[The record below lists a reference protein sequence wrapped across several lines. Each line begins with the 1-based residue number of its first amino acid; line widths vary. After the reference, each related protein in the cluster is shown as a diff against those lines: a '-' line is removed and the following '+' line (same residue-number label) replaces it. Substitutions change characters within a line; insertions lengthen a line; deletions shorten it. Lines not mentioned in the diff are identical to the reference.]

1 MAGGKGKSSSG
12 GRDHPVRAEPQHGSS
27 KTSNQEKAQV
37 TGNESQSGIA
47 STIETVSLVLI
58 AAVAF
63 AIRLFSIVKYE
74 SVIHEFDPYFNYRVT
89 QLASEKGVDAFW
101 NFFDDRTWYPL
112 GRVVGG
118 TIYPGLTLTAT
129 WIHWFLKAALK
140 LHPVEVKDVC
150 VMIGPL
156 FSSFTA
162 ISTYLMVRQ
171 IKGRGAGLL
180 AASFVATIPSYISR
194 SVAGSYDNE
203 SVAIFALTNTF
214 YLYLKSIDTGSMF
227 WGVAAS
233 LSYFYMVS
241 SWGGYTFI
249 INLIPIHALA
259 LLIIDKFNWKLYTG
273 YSMFIVNGT
282 VLAMVLPVI
291 GFNAVETSE
300 HFSGFFVL
308 ALMNGVALVKYLKR
322 TLTREAYKK
331 AFRLFVTTSVA
342 VMGVVSLAVITF
354 AMTSPTLR
362 WSGRSLSL
370 LDPTYASKYIPIIA
384 SVSEHQAPSWSSF
397 VNDLR
402 LAIILMA
409 SGIVSCFRPLTA
421 GSLFLVIWGVLS
433 VYFSAVMVRL
443 MLVLAPAAC
452 CLAGIAMS
460 DLLEVLCRSYHL
472 AQPKPE
478 DAGRKEDGQAR
489 RRGRRR
495 NSGSSQ
501 QRGTIPRPLALLGIS
516 GAIFALS
523 YHLFHCS
530 FLGGEGYSSPSIILQ
545 SRTRDGGVYIFDD
558 YREGYSWL
566 RENTDYDAKVASW
579 WDYGYQTTAMADRTV
594 LVDNNTWNNT
604 HIATVGR
611 AMASPEESA
620 WKQFRALDVDYVF
633 VIFGGLVGY
642 SSDDINKFLWMVRIG
657 GGVYGDIKER
667 DYIGEG
673 YYRIDEKASPVMLNT
688 LMYKLSYY
696 RFAETVGRDGQ
707 DRVRNTK
714 FGNPDVKLTYFREAF
729 TSKHWMIRIYEVLEE
744 PLLEQAH

>member
-1 MAGGKGKSSSG
+1 M
-12 GRDHPVRAEPQHGSS
+12 R
-27 KTSNQEKAQV
+27 
-37 TGNESQSGIA
+37 
-47 STIETVSLVLI
+47 
-58 AAVAF
+58 
-63 AIRLFSIVKYE
+63 
-74 SVIHEFDPYFNYRVT
+74 
-89 QLASEKGVDAFW
+89 ASERARETCLGSRKTDSPLSSASLLQGVNAFW
-101 NFFDDRTWYPL
+101 NFFDERTWYPL

-118 TIYPGLTLTAT
+118 TTYPGLTLTAT
-129 WIHWFLKAALK
+129 WLYWVLQNVFK
-140 LHPVEVKDVC
+140 LHPVKVKDVC

-156 FSSFTA
+156 FSSFTVVA
-162 ISTYLMVRQ
+162 CYLLVRQ
-171 IKGRGAGLL
+171 VRSRGAGLI
-180 AASFVATIPSYISR
+180 AAIFIATIPSYISR

-214 YLYLKSIDTGSMF
+214 YLYLKSIKTGSMF
-227 WGVAAS
+227 WGVCAS

-259 LLIIDKFNWKLYTG
+259 LLIIDKFSANLYTG
-273 YSMFIVNGT
+273 YSMFIINGT
-282 VLAMVLPVI
+282 LLAMVLPVV

-308 ALMNGVALVKYLKR
+308 ALMNGVALVKYLKS
-322 TLTREAYKK
+322 TLTEAAYKK
-331 AFRLFVTTSVA
+331 AFRVFVTASIG
-342 VMGVVSLAVITF
+342 VMGVISLAVITF

-384 SVSEHQAPSWSSF
+384 SVSEHQAPAWTSF

-402 LAIILMA
+402 LTVILMG
-409 SGIVSCFRPLTA
+409 SGIISCFRPLNE

-452 CLAGIAMS
+452 CLAGIALS
-460 DLLEVLCRSYHL
+460 DVLEVLCRSYHID
-472 AQPKPE
+472 PE
-478 DAGRKEDGQAR
+478 EKEEGRPTPSKKKKTRGRASGSEGRKGMVPK
-489 RRGRRR
+489 
-495 NSGSSQ
+495 
-501 QRGTIPRPLALLGIS
+501 TLALMGIS
-516 GAIFALS
+516 STIFVLS

-545 SRTRDGGVYIFDD
+545 SRTQDGGVYIFDD

-611 AMASPEESA
+611 AMASSEDKA
-620 WKQFRALDVDYVF
+620 WAQFRRLDVNYVF
-633 VIFGGLVGY
+633 VIFGGLIGY

-657 GGVYGDIKER
+657 GGEFPEIKER
-667 DYIGEG
+667 DFIGEG
-673 YYRIDEKASPVMLNT
+673 YYRIDEKASPTMLNT

-696 RFAETVGRDGQ
+696 RFAEQVGRDGM

-714 FGNPDVKLTYFREAF
+714 FGNPDVKLTHFQEVF
-729 TSKHWMIRIYEVLEE
+729 TSKHWMLRIYKVLDKPVLE
-744 PLLEQAH
+744 

>member
-1 MAGGKGKSSSG
+1 
-12 GRDHPVRAEPQHGSS
+12 
-27 KTSNQEKAQV
+27 
-37 TGNESQSGIA
+37 
-47 STIETVSLVLI
+47 
-58 AAVAF
+58 
-63 AIRLFSIVKYE
+63 
-74 SVIHEFDPYFNYRVT
+74 
-89 QLASEKGVDAFW
+89 
-101 NFFDDRTWYPL
+101 
-112 GRVVGG
+112 VGG

-129 WIHWFLKAALK
+129 WLYKVLQNVFK
-140 LHPVEVKDVC
+140 LHPVNVKDVC

-171 IKGRGAGLL
+171 VRSRGAGLL

-203 SVAIFALTNTF
+203 AVAIFALTFTF
-214 YLYLKSIDTGSMF
+214 YLYLKSIKTGSMF
-227 WGVAAS
+227 WGVCAS

-259 LLIIDKFNWKLYTG
+259 LLIINKFSTNLYTG
-273 YSMFIVNGT
+273 YSMFIINGT

-322 TLTREAYKK
+322 TLTEAAYNK
-331 AFRLFVTTSVA
+331 ALRLFVTASIG
-342 VMGVVSLAVITF
+342 VMGIVSLAVITF

-397 VNDLR
+397 INDLR
-402 LAIILMA
+402 LGIILMG
-409 SGIVSCFRPLTA
+409 SGIISCFRPLSE

-452 CLAGIAMS
+452 CLAGIALS
-460 DLLEVLCRSYHL
+460 DVLEVLCKSYHIT
-472 AQPKPE
+472 APAPE
-478 DAGRKEDGQAR
+478 ETVTSPSKKKRKG
-489 RRGRRR
+489 RR
-495 NSGSSQ
+495 NSRSESGL
-501 QRGTIPRPLALLGIS
+501 GAIPRPLALLGIS
-516 GAIFALS
+516 GTIFVLS

-566 RENTDYDAKVASW
+566 RENTDYEAKVASW

-611 AMASPEESA
+611 AMASPEEKA
-620 WKQFRALDVDYVF
+620 WVQFRKLDVDYVF

-673 YYRIDEKASPVMLNT
+673 YYRIDEKASPTMLNT

-696 RFAETVGRDGQ
+696 RFAETVGRDGM

-714 FGNPDVKLTYFREAF
+714 FGNPDITLNYFQEVF
-729 TSKHWMIRIYEVLEE
+729 TSKHWMIRIYKVLDS
-744 PLLEQAH
+744 PTLEQA

>member
-1 MAGGKGKSSSG
+1 MTWILA
-12 GRDHPVRAEPQHGSS
+12 
-27 KTSNQEKAQV
+27 
-37 TGNESQSGIA
+37 
-47 STIETVSLVLI
+47 LVD
-58 AAVAF
+58 
-63 AIRLFSIVKYE
+63 Y
-74 SVIHEFDPYFNYRVT
+74 P
-89 QLASEKGVDAFW
+89 
-101 NFFDDRTWYPL
+101 NFFGSHFFL
-112 GRVVGG
+112 SFQVVGG

-129 WIHWFLKAALK
+129 FLTHLVH
-140 LHPVEVKDVC
+140 LVYPVLPVKDVC
-150 VMIGPL
+150 VMIGPI
-156 FSSFTA
+156 FSSLTS

-171 IKGRGAGLL
+171 IRSRGAGLL
-180 AASFVATIPSYISR
+180 AASFIATIPSYISR

-203 SVAIFALTNTF
+203 AVAIFALTFTF
-214 YLYLKSIDTGSMF
+214 YLYLKSIRTGSMF
-227 WGVAAS
+227 WGVCAS
-233 LSYFYMVS
+233 CSYFYMVS

-259 LLIIDKFNWKLYTG
+259 LLIIDKFSSKLYTG
-273 YSMFIVNGT
+273 YSMFIINGT
-282 VLAMVLPVI
+282 LLAMVLPVV

-308 ALMNGVALVKYLKR
+308 ALMNGVALVKYLKG
-322 TLTREAYKK
+322 TLTEAAYKK
-331 AFRLFVTTSVA
+331 ALRLFVTTSIA
-342 VMGVVSLAVITF
+342 VMGVISLGVITF

-384 SVSEHQAPSWSSF
+384 SVSEHQAPAWSSF
-397 VNDLR
+397 INDLR
-402 LAIILMA
+402 TAIILMA
-409 SGIVSCFRPLTA
+409 SGIISCFRPLSE

-443 MLVLAPAAC
+443 MLVLAPVAC
-452 CLAGIAMS
+452 CLAGIALS
-460 DLLEVLCRSYHL
+460 DVLEVLCRSAKYSSDNN
-472 AQPKPE
+472 QPETQKVE
-478 DAGRKEDGQAR
+478 KKKKGKQSSN
-489 RRGRRR
+489 RR
-495 NSGSSQ
+495 NSASGSKY
-501 QRGTIPRPLALLGIS
+501 GLIPRSLALLGIA
-516 GAIFALS
+516 GIIFVLS

-545 SRTRDGGVYIFDD
+545 SRSRDGGTYVFDD

-611 AMASPEESA
+611 AMASPEKKA
-620 WKQFRALDVDYVF
+620 WDQFRKLDVDYVF

-673 YYRIDEKASPVMLNT
+673 YYRIDEKASKTMLNT

-696 RFAETVGRDGQ
+696 RFAEIVGRDGQ
-707 DRVRNTK
+707 DRVRGTK
-714 FGNPDVKLTYFREAF
+714 MGNPDVKLTYFQEVF
-729 TSKHWMIRIYEVLEE
+729 TSKHWMLRIYKVLDK
-744 PLLEQAH
+744 PNLAA

>member
-1 MAGGKGKSSSG
+1 
-12 GRDHPVRAEPQHGSS
+12 
-27 KTSNQEKAQV
+27 
-37 TGNESQSGIA
+37 
-47 STIETVSLVLI
+47 
-58 AAVAF
+58 
-63 AIRLFSIVKYE
+63 
-74 SVIHEFDPYFNYRVT
+74 VIQNVF
-89 QLASEKGVDAFW
+89 
-101 NFFDDRTWYPL
+101 
-112 GRVVGG
+112 
-118 TIYPGLTLTAT
+118 
-129 WIHWFLKAALK
+129 K
-140 LHPVEVKDVC
+140 LHPVKVKDVC

-162 ISTYLMVRQ
+162 IATYLMVRQ
-171 IKGRGAGLL
+171 VRSRGAGLL
-180 AASFVATIPSYISR
+180 AASFIATIPSYISR

-203 SVAIFALTNTF
+203 AVAIFALTFTF
-214 YLYLKSIDTGSMF
+214 YLYLKSIRTGSMF
-227 WGVAAS
+227 WCVCAS
-233 LSYFYMVS
+233 VSYFYMVS

-259 LLIIDKFNWKLYTG
+259 LLIIDKYSANLYTA
-273 YSMFIVNGT
+273 YSTFIINGT
-282 VLAMVLPVI
+282 LLAMVLPVV

-300 HFSGFFVL
+300 HYSGFFVL
-308 ALMNGVALVKYLKR
+308 AIMNGVALVKYLKK
-322 TLTREAYKK
+322 TLTEAAYKK

-342 VMGVVSLAVITF
+342 LMGLVSLAVITF

-384 SVSEHQAPSWSSF
+384 SVSEHQAPAWSSF

-402 LAIILMA
+402 TAIILMC
-409 SGIVSCFRPLTA
+409 SGIVSCFRPLSE

-443 MLVLAPAAC
+443 MLVLAPVAC
-452 CLAGIAMS
+452 CLAGIALS
-460 DLLEVLCRSYHL
+460 DVLEVLCRSCHEEPANAEEGKGASASASPPPGKKKKKGKH
-472 AQPKPE
+472 AQ
-478 DAGRKEDGQAR
+478 QQ
-489 RRGRRR
+489 
-495 NSGSSQ
+495 SGDVS
-501 QRGTIPRPLALLGIS
+501 GYGKVPRPMALLGLS
-516 GAIFALS
+516 GIIFVLS

-530 FLGGEGYSSPSIILQ
+530 YLGGEGYSSPSIIMQ

-611 AMASPEESA
+611 AMASPEKKA
-620 WKQFRALDVDYVF
+620 WEEFRKLDVDYVF

-673 YYRIDEKASPVMLNT
+673 YYRIDEKASPTMLNT

-696 RFAETVGRDGQ
+696 RFAEIVGRDGQ
-707 DRVRNTK
+707 DRVRGTK
-714 FGNPDVKLTYFREAF
+714 FGDPDVSLEYFQEVF
-729 TSKHWMIRIYEVLEE
+729 TSKHWMLRIYKVLDE
-744 PLLEQAH
+744 PVLTKA